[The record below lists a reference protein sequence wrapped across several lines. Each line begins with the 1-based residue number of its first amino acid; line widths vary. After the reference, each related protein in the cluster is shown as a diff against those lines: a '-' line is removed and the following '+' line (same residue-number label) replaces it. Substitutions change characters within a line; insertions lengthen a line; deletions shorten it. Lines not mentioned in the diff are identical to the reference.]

1 MNNQNKLIMY
11 AGVAL
16 IIASG
21 YKFYDWLQNKETL
34 PLLLY
39 FGAFV
44 IGKTILT
51 HFSPAKDNQNL
62 HAMKS
67 FQAAI
72 ALVSGVLVAYYK
84 DTSTTHAIAIAVG
97 LLIALIILINKEFK

>member
-11 AGVAL
+11 AGVSL

-21 YKFYDWLQNKETL
+21 YKFYDWLQNKEAL

-51 HFSPAKDNQNL
+51 HFSPAKNKQNL

-67 FQAAI
+67 FQSAI
-72 ALVSGVLVAYYK
+72 ALVSGGLVAYYK
-84 DTSTTHAIAIAVG
+84 DTSATHAIAVAVG
-97 LLIALIILINKEFK
+97 FLIALIVLINKEFE

>member
-21 YKFYDWLQNKETL
+21 YKLYDWFQNKETL

-39 FGAFV
+39 IGAFI

-51 HFSPAKDNQNL
+51 HFSPAKNKQNL

-67 FQAAI
+67 FQSAI
-72 ALVSGVLVAYYK
+72 ALVSGGLVAYYK
-84 DTSTTHAIAIAVG
+84 DNNALHAIAIAVG
-97 LLIALIILINKEFK
+97 FLIALIILINKECK